1 MHQTIF
7 WTCEHMSVTKK
18 NDFRVMTKKFGTLT
32 RRADKS
38 ISSRLTLTE
47 VVAILGTTHL
57 NTAASLMDVC
67 SKRKYQ

>member
-1 MHQTIF
+1 
-7 WTCEHMSVTKK
+7 
-18 NDFRVMTKKFGTLT
+18 MTKKFETLT
-32 RRADKS
+32 RSADKS

-57 NTAASLMDVC
+57 NTAASLMGVC

>member
-1 MHQTIF
+1 
-7 WTCEHMSVTKK
+7 MSVTKK

-47 VVAILGTTHL
+47 VVAILGNYLFEYGCFTDGCVLET
-57 NTAASLMDVC
+57 
-67 SKRKYQ
+67 